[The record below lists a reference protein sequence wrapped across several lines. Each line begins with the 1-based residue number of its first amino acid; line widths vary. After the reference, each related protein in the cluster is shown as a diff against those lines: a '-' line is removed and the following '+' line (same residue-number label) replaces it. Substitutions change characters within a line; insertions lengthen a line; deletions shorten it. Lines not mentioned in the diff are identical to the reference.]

1 MPAASAP
8 ILVIDDDE
16 QIRAALRDT
25 LELEGYAVVDVESGP
40 AALEF
45 LQANPR
51 PLLILVDWNMVP
63 MNAPA
68 FMKELETLP
77 SCEVPVVLITADGHA
92 QQKSRMS
99 NFVGYLKKPVDLN
112 ALFALVDRFASR

>member
-1 MPAASAP
+1 MAAASAP
-8 ILVIDDDE
+8 ILVIDDDA

-25 LELEGYAVVDVESGP
+25 LELEGYAVVDVDSGP
-40 AALEF
+40 AALQF
-45 LQANPR
+45 LEANPR

-68 FMKELETLP
+68 FMKELESSP
-77 SCEVPVVLITADGHA
+77 NREVPVVLITADGRA
-92 QQKSRMS
+92 QQKSRMG

-112 ALFALVDRFASR
+112 ALFSLVGRFAGG